1 MALDP
6 DQVRELIGD
15 GGTSVLIWSTADG
28 HPVGVSVAYVY
39 EDGVFWTTTPA
50 GRKRVTA
57 LRARP
62 KSSVVVVKDGSSVTF
77 KGTTRIHG
85 PGDEGWADLKT
96 WLYSRLSGTA
106 VDPDDAG
113 ARAMRALL
121 DSPNRVI
128 LETRAEPMVS
138 FDWGEVRRR
147 SRRGGRRG
155 RRRRVACHRARIGAT
170 TWLIT

>member
-6 DQVRELIGD
+6 DQVRELVGD
-15 GGTSVLIWSTADG
+15 GGTCVLIWSTADG
-28 HPVGVSVAYVY
+28 HPVGVLVAYVY

-85 PGDEGWADLKT
+85 PGDEGWADPQDLALLEVVGHGCGSGRR
-96 WLYSRLSGTA
+96 WCARDAGTA
-106 VDPDDAG
+106 RLAQPGNSGDESQTD
-113 ARAMRALL
+113 
-121 DSPNRVI
+121 
-128 LETRAEPMVS
+128 
-138 FDWGEVRRR
+138 GE
-147 SRRGGRRG
+147 
-155 RRRRVACHRARIGAT
+155 
-170 TWLIT
+170 L